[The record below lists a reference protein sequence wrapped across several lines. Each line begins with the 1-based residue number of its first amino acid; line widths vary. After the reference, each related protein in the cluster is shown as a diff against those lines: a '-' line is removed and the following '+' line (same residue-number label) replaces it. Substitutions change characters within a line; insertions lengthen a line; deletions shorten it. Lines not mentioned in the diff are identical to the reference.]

1 MSIHKLIVKG
11 NVMND
16 ELLSIRDLTKSY
28 GENRAV
34 RGVSFSIIRG
44 EIFGLLG
51 PNGAGKSTTIS
62 MLAGLTEPTSGQ
74 ILVDGVDIRTHMNAL
89 KARIGLVPQE
99 LALYPTLSAWDNL
112 TFFGQIY
119 GLSGKVLRQRV
130 SEVLALVQLANRA
143 KEPIKSYS
151 GGMKRRVNL
160 AAGLLHQPE
169 ILFLDE
175 PTVGVDPQSR
185 NAIFES
191 VQALNRDGLTVIY
204 TTHYMEEAE
213 RLCQRVAII
222 DHGQII
228 ALDTPANLIRTMGA
242 GLVRIGILDG
252 VIQDVQQRAA
262 VLPSVRAI
270 SRRDHALDIQSYDTQ
285 KTLVQVLEI
294 TNQLDAQVT
303 SLRIFD
309 ADLETVFLSLTGKSL
324 RE

>member
-11 NVMND
+11 NVMNG

-34 RGVSFSIIRG
+34 RGVSFSITRG

-99 LALYPTLSAWDNL
+99 MALYPTLSAWDNL
-112 TFFGQIY
+112 AFFGRIY
-119 GLSGKVLRQRV
+119 GLSNKALRQRV
-130 SEVLALVQLANRA
+130 SEVLALVQLTDRA
-143 KEPIKSYS
+143 KEPIKNYS

-160 AAGLLHQPE
+160 AAGLLQQPE

-191 VQALNRDGLTVIY
+191 VQALNRAGLTVIY

-213 RLCQRVAII
+213 RLCQRVAIM

-228 ALDTPANLIRTMGA
+228 ALDTPANLIRGMGT

-252 VIQDVQQRAA
+252 VIQDVQQRAG
-262 VLPSVRAI
+262 VLSSVRAI

-285 KTLVQVLEI
+285 KTLIQVLEI

-303 SLRIFD
+303 SLQIFD

>member
-1 MSIHKLIVKG
+1 M
-11 NVMND
+11 MNG
-16 ELLSIRDLTKSY
+16 ELLSIRDLAKSY
-28 GENRAV
+28 GENQAV
-34 RGVSFSIIRG
+34 RGISFSIARG

-62 MLAGLTEPTSGQ
+62 MLAGLLEPSSGQ
-74 ILVDGVDIRTHMNAL
+74 ILVDGVDIRSQMNAV

-112 TFFGQIY
+112 AFFGQIY
-119 GLSGKVLRQRV
+119 GLKGKVLRERV
-130 SEVLALVQLANRA
+130 AEVLELVQLADRA
-143 KEPIKSYS
+143 REPIKNYS
-151 GGMKRRVNL
+151 GGMKRRVNM

-191 VQALNRDGLTVIY
+191 VQALNQSGLTVIY
-204 TTHYMEEAE
+204 TTHYMEEAQ

-228 ALDTPANLIRTMGA
+228 ALDTPANLIRSMGD
-242 GLVRIGILDG
+242 GVVRIGIVDG
-252 VIQDVQQRAA
+252 VIRDVRQKAGS
-262 VLPSVRAI
+262 LPTVRAI
-270 SRRDHALDIQSYDTQ
+270 SQRDHTLDIQSSDTQ
-285 KTLVQVLEI
+285 QTLVQVLEI
-294 TNQLDAQVT
+294 TNRLDAQVT
-303 SLRIFD
+303 SLQIFD

>member
-1 MSIHKLIVKG
+1 
-11 NVMND
+11 MNG

-34 RGVSFSIIRG
+34 RGVSISIIRG

-99 LALYPTLSAWDNL
+99 MALYPTLSAWDNL
-112 TFFGQIY
+112 AFFGRIY
-119 GLSGKVLRQRV
+119 GLSNKALRQRV
-130 SEVLALVQLANRA
+130 SEVLALVQLTDRA
-143 KEPIKSYS
+143 KEPIKNYS

-160 AAGLLHQPE
+160 AAGLLQQPE

-191 VQALNRDGLTVIY
+191 VQALNRAGLTVIY

-213 RLCQRVAII
+213 RLCQRVAIM

-228 ALDTPANLIRTMGA
+228 ALDTPANLIRGMGA

-252 VIQDVQQRAA
+252 VIQDVQQRAGI
-262 VLPSVRAI
+262 LPSVRAI

-285 KTLVQVLEI
+285 KTLIQVLEI

-303 SLRIFD
+303 SLQIFD